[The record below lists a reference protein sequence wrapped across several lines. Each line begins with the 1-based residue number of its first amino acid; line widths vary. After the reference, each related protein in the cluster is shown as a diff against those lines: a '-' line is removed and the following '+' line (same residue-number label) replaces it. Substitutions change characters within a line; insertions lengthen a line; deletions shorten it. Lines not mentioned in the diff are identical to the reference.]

1 MELLISKAL
10 LGKVKSVH
18 FNCIKLYCSK
28 RHNLKELLLTMP
40 RDASHT
46 AELLKQRQKLKEKGQ
61 KYVPGVVSLQVL
73 GSGAKGAPR
82 SLYVF
87 TDQSRQVLK

>member
-1 MELLISKAL
+1 MDFLISKVL
-10 LGKVKSVH
+10 LGKIKFPQ
-18 FNCIKLYCSK
+18 FNFIKLYCSK
-28 RHNLKELLLTMP
+28 QHNLKQLLLTMP
-40 RDASHT
+40 KDPKHT
-46 AELLKQRQKLKEKGQ
+46 AELQKQRQKLKEKGQ
-61 KYVPGVVSLQVL
+61 KYVPGIVSLQVL